1 MTVLLLRTYDNVIP
15 HIMYI
20 GTVPEHGGI
29 PRLTSSL
36 SSTSISMILVVLEF
50 PDFELTF
57 QLVKY
62 AKQT

>member
-1 MTVLLLRTYDNVIP
+1 MGTYD
-15 HIMYI
+15 
-20 GTVPEHGGI
+20 TVPEHGGI

-36 SSTSISMILVVLEF
+36 SLTSISMILVVLEF

-62 AKQT
+62 TKQP

>member
-29 PRLTSSL
+29 PRLTSLSL
-36 SSTSISMILVVLEF
+36 TRISMILVVLEF

-57 QLVKY
+57 
-62 AKQT
+62 